1 MRVQRYCHA
10 AQNAEWHE
18 CVAIRPIESLTLRG
32 GSCAL
37 CRIVARTT
45 GPGEGAVLFVI
56 AESKSEAVER
66 LLSVTQLVSLEML
79 VTDSA
84 VEE

>member
-1 MRVQRYCHA
+1 MRYCHVA
-10 AQNAEWHE
+10 RNAEWHE
-18 CVAIRPIESLTLRG
+18 CVAIRPIEYLTLRE

-37 CRIVARTT
+37 CRIMTRTT
-45 GPGEGAVLFVI
+45 GPGEQAALSMI
-56 AESKSEAVER
+56 AGSKSEAVEG
-66 LLSVTQLVSLEML
+66 LLSDTQLVYLEML